1 MKKYK
6 FNLAKY
12 YTEAEINDSVIPV
25 FERFM
30 NYFVDGNNVASVNL
44 KNDVEI
50 NVVKDEGLIIH
61 MVVKNDIFT
70 ALPKT
75 LTTARKFTD
84 IFLAAMKSA
93 ILEEEKKSKLNDVIA
108 NLENKAESDLLNYI
122 SPSATPSVADSA
134 KVDNLSADNI
144 KVSVN
149 GKEITDPDE
158 KQKEIDEIEAVK
170 EVSKQK
176 IKEAFDSVMA
186 EVSKMFPDF
195 EKFFG
200 KYLDE

>member
-6 FNLAKY
+6 FDLAKY

-25 FERFM
+25 FEKFV
-30 NYFVDGNNVASVNL
+30 NYFVGENNVASVNL

-93 ILEEEKKSKLNDVIA
+93 ILEEEKKFKLNDVVA

-176 IKEAFDSVMA
+176 IKEAVDSAMA
-186 EVSKMFPDF
+186 
-195 EKFFG
+195 FFG

>member
-93 ILEEEKKSKLNDVIA
+93 ILEEEKKFKLNDVVA

-176 IKEAFDSVMA
+176 IKEAVDSAMA
-186 EVSKMFPDF
+186 
-195 EKFFG
+195 FFG

>member
-25 FERFM
+25 FEKFVD
-30 NYFVDGNNVASVNL
+30 YFVDGNNVASVNL

-158 KQKEIDEIEAVK
+158 KQKKIDEIEAVK

-176 IKEAFDSVMA
+176 IKEAVDSAMA
-186 EVSKMFPDF
+186 
-195 EKFFG
+195 FFG

>member
-25 FERFM
+25 FEKFVD
-30 NYFVDGNNVASVNL
+30 YFVDGNNVASVNL

-93 ILEEEKKSKLNDVIA
+93 ILEEEKKFKLNDVIA

-176 IKEAFDSVMA
+176 IKEAVDSAMA
-186 EVSKMFPDF
+186 
-195 EKFFG
+195 FFG

>member
-25 FERFM
+25 FEKFV
-30 NYFVDGNNVASVNL
+30 NYFVDENNVASVNL

>member
-6 FNLAKY
+6 FDLTKY
-12 YTEAEINDSVIPV
+12 YTEAEINDSIIPV
-25 FERFM
+25 FEKFV
-30 NYFVDGNNVASVNL
+30 NYFVDENNVASVNL

-61 MVVKNDIFT
+61 MVIKNDIFT

-158 KQKEIDEIEAVK
+158 KQKKIDEIEAVK

-176 IKEAFDSVMA
+176 IKEAVDSAMA

-195 EKFFG
+195 EKFFE

>member
-25 FERFM
+25 FEKFVD
-30 NYFVDGNNVASVNL
+30 YFVDGNNVASVNL

-176 IKEAFDSVMA
+176 IKEAVDSAMA
-186 EVSKMFPDF
+186 
-195 EKFFG
+195 FFG

>member
-6 FNLAKY
+6 FDLTKY
-12 YTEAEINDSVIPV
+12 YTETEINDSIIPV
-25 FERFM
+25 FEKFV
-30 NYFVDGNNVASVNL
+30 NYFVGENNVASVNL

-61 MVVKNDIFT
+61 MVIKNDIFT

-122 SPSATPSVADSA
+122 SPSATSSVADSA

-158 KQKEIDEIEAVK
+158 KQKKIDEIEAVK

-186 EVSKMFPDF
+186 EVSKMSPDF

>member
-6 FNLAKY
+6 FDLTKY
-12 YTEAEINDSVIPV
+12 YTGAEINDSIIPV
-25 FERFM
+25 FEKFV
-30 NYFVDGNNVASVNL
+30 NYFVGENNVASVNL

-61 MVVKNDIFT
+61 MVIKNDIFT

-158 KQKEIDEIEAVK
+158 KQKKIDEIEAVK

-176 IKEAFDSVMA
+176 IKEAVDSAMA

>member
-6 FNLAKY
+6 FDLAKY

-93 ILEEEKKSKLNDVIA
+93 ILEEEKKFKLNDVVA

-176 IKEAFDSVMA
+176 IKEAVDSAMA
-186 EVSKMFPDF
+186 
-195 EKFFG
+195 FFG

>member
-93 ILEEEKKSKLNDVIA
+93 ILEEEKKFKLNDVIA

-176 IKEAFDSVMA
+176 IKEAVDSAMA
-186 EVSKMFPDF
+186 
-195 EKFFG
+195 FFG

>member
-30 NYFVDGNNVASVNL
+30 NYFVDENNVASVNL

-176 IKEAFDSVMA
+176 IKEAVDSAMA
-186 EVSKMFPDF
+186 
-195 EKFFG
+195 FFG

>member
-176 IKEAFDSVMA
+176 IKEAVDSAMA
-186 EVSKMFPDF
+186 
-195 EKFFG
+195 FFG